1 MGRRARALPLPL
13 LLRARDGPHALDHQL
28 GDIPALGKVSQS
40 VSRSVSQLLYR
51 VAHLVAEHCLGTS
64 IYDVPTEGGVG

>member
-28 GDIPALGKVSQS
+28 GDIPALGKVRQS
-40 VSRSVSQLLYR
+40 VSRALYR
-51 VAHLVAEHCLGTS
+51 VAHLVAYNILLTLK
-64 IYDVPTEGGVG
+64 